1 MRLVVFW
8 LPILTNALVVPVNK
22 RTVATRRSAAT
33 LKRTEAPPLDVK
45 NEAPP
50 VDDATAAET
59 DRSHGFAE
67 GPSVAF
73 WQKYAPPAEGGI
85 GNLRAAAAKALQS
98 GAKGADA
105 MRYYGYHLARA
116 TFFAGQGAAGVIAY
130 QASAS
135 SAPVWK
141 STSELG
147 RVDGVGRPKFDFH
160 TGQRRTAATPRPPSR
175 RKARRGRLPLNY
187 LP

>member
-1 MRLVVFW
+1 MRLALVW
-8 LPILTNALVVPVNK
+8 LPTLTRALVPVPRRAVS
-22 RTVATRRSAAT
+22 APRRSAAT
-33 LKRTEAPPLDVK
+33 LDRTEAPPLDEK
-45 NEAPP
+45 NEPPP
-50 VDDATAAET
+50 VDQATAAET

-67 GPSVAF
+67 GPSVSF
-73 WQKYAPPAEGGI
+73 WQKYTPPAEGGI
-85 GNLRAAAAKALQS
+85 DNLRAAAAKALQS
-98 GAKGADA
+98 GAKGGDA

-147 RVDGVGRPKFDFH
+147 IASCRWRRVPVI
-160 TGQRRTAATPRPPSR
+160 
-175 RKARRGRLPLNY
+175 
-187 LP
+187 

>member
-1 MRLVVFW
+1 MRLG
-8 LPILTNALVVPVNK
+8 LLVI
-22 RTVATRRSAAT
+22 ASAAALAPRRPPRVT
-33 LKRTEAPPLDVK
+33 PRLSATAIKEPITAPPLDEAV
-45 NEAPP
+45 APP
-50 VDDATAAET
+50 TAAET
-59 DRSHGFAE
+59 DRSHGFTE
-67 GPSVAF
+67 GPSVAA
-73 WQKYAPPAEGGI
+73 WQKYTPPAEGGI
-85 GNLRAAAAKALQS
+85 ENLRAAAAKALQS
-98 GAKGADA
+98 GAKGGDA

-116 TFFAGQGAAGVIAY
+116 TFFAGQGAAGVLAY